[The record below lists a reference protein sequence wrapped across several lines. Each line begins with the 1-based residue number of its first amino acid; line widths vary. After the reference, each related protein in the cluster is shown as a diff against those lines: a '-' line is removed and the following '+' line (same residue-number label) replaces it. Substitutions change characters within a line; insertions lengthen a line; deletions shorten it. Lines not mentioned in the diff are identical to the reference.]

1 MLKKQYHW
9 SGLNILETHY
19 LDSVSNFLKNY
30 DMSGIDV
37 LMLYQTKENYQ
48 NRLDNFVTL
57 QIDLKESKDE
67 IFQSFCSKN
76 TRNEIRKNI
85 RDDEVDYSYKENLSD
100 DELKSFMND
109 LDWFMREKGK
119 KSNIS
124 FLTNQAK
131 NFVKNIC
138 ITYVKKDDTTLAAHL
153 YMFDDNRIRYTAGVS
168 YRNIKSIDSKIVGR
182 SNRGLHWF
190 DMQLFKE
197 KGIEIYD
204 FGGIAINTKDRS
216 EININKFKEAFSK
229 NRVSEYQGNIG
240 VSLKGK
246 LALFIYKLRK
256 KIAR

>member
-1 MLKKQYHW
+1 MLKKRYHW
-9 SGLNILETHY
+9 SGLNILEAHY
-19 LDSVSNFLKNY
+19 LNSVSDFLKNY
-30 DMSGIDV
+30 DMSDIDV

-85 RDDEVDYSYKENLSD
+85 RDDEVAYSYKENLSD
-100 DELKSFMND
+100 DELKNFMND

-131 NFVKNIC
+131 NFVTNVC
-138 ITYVKKDDTTLAAHL
+138 ITYVKKNGITLAAHL

-168 YRNIKSIDSKIVGR
+168 YRNTKNIDSKLVGR

-197 KGIEIYD
+197 RGIEIYD

-229 NRVSEYQGNIG
+229 NKISEYQGNIG
-240 VSLKGK
+240 ISLKGK
-246 LALFIYKLRK
+246 LALFMHKLRK
-256 KIAR
+256 KITR

>member
-1 MLKKQYHW
+1 MLKRQYHW

-30 DMSGIDV
+30 DMSDIDV

-57 QIDLKESKDE
+57 QMDLKERKDE
-67 IFQSFCSKN
+67 IFQRFCSKN

-131 NFVKNIC
+131 NFVKNIGMYLCSCLHVNMFLCLVCMHVYVFEYLC
-138 ITYVKKDDTTLAAHL
+138 IYAYLC
-153 YMFDDNRIRYTAGVS
+153 I
-168 YRNIKSIDSKIVGR
+168 
-182 SNRGLHWF
+182 
-190 DMQLFKE
+190 
-197 KGIEIYD
+197 
-204 FGGIAINTKDRS
+204 
-216 EININKFKEAFSK
+216 
-229 NRVSEYQGNIG
+229 
-240 VSLKGK
+240 
-246 LALFIYKLRK
+246 
-256 KIAR
+256 